1 MSDEVS
7 DIAVGSMGK
16 WWTRYADDIIREA
29 GHGLVL
35 NVNIFEY
42 KSATQDRTI
51 EYKNFDVYRFK
62 FNDIM
67 SINERDVEILKE

>member
-1 MSDEVS
+1 MV
-7 DIAVGSMGK
+7 K

-42 KSATQDRTI
+42 QSATQDRTI
-51 EYKNFDVYRFK
+51 EYRTLTYTDFK